1 MHRKIHPHRAAS
13 CSVSAR
19 IAQRRVELAAARL
32 LPSSESP
39 TLPEDRIRTAGAART
54 VTLDWDLPRAP
65 AHAGNPRTPAAQ
77 TSQGPG
83 TPWRPTCGSGQ
94 SPDAARAPSRHFT
107 QEKREAR
114 SCNSKSGRPV
124 AAAVTHEPGEL
135 VSQKNVFHPPTPPPS
150 TPPYV
155 WRISHAKWNLL
166 RKIEH
171 GNTTTTPKVAA
182 DLRLGH
188 KIAVWW
194 QGPGPANSRW
204 YTARVLTAEVK
215 NGVLTHTVLYDSD
228 KSRRWTHAL
237 MPQSRQPATGDFS
250 RWIPA
255 PPTSPLPAPDV
266 AAPREAARAPR

>member
-1 MHRKIHPHRAAS
+1 MHPRGCSPAPPLNPRNRRA
-13 CSVSAR
+13 
-19 IAQRRVELAAARL
+19 EKG
-32 LPSSESP
+32 PE
-39 TLPEDRIRTAGAART
+39 TLPYQR
-54 VTLDWDLPRAP
+54 
-65 AHAGNPRTPAAQ
+65 
-77 TSQGPG
+77 SQ
-83 TPWRPTCGSGQ
+83 
-94 SPDAARAPSRHFT
+94 
-107 QEKREAR
+107 
-114 SCNSKSGRPV
+114 RPV
-124 AAAVTHEPGEL
+124 APDLVESTRYANVRVTVCPCVHTTPQAVVFLSLARPP
-135 VSQKNVFHPPTPPPS
+135 QKTPY
-150 TPPYV
+150 T